1 MRLSNYKKIRK
12 LHCAIKQYTKV
23 KVRMTSCLLMPR
35 EVTPIQSSGGG
46 GGSAFCDRVYPYF
59 SYNYSVNFNYRNNSL
74 CVCVW
79 GGVLLLKL
87 EIRNPSTIWF
97 KDDRGLKPLFPKF

>member
-46 GGSAFCDRVYPYF
+46 GALLSAIEFIRISHIIIV
-59 SYNYSVNFNYRNNSL
+59 L
-74 CVCVW
+74 ILITETTACV
-79 GGVLLLKL
+79 
-87 EIRNPSTIWF
+87 
-97 KDDRGLKPLFPKF
+97 